1 MFYHRH
7 PLTSLRFYA
16 PDTSVFAPPLST
28 TAINHPSRI
37 YPQLQAHDF
46 TRPPRPRLSSAF
58 NQVTI
63 NQFNASKLLE
73 TAIADTSARM
83 LPAAAIVLFSIS
95 ALTTLLARPIYTLLH
110 LVQTIGRIP
119 VTLRTSSSL
128 NDLCAVIQQIEVR
141 AEQAQYFVT
150 EIPHLRNRG
159 ESDITNY
166 AARYTQFFNT
176 IWMILNDITIGMVFG
191 SFLIENASRFADV
204 INALLHKTL
213 AHDIIFTLQWLD
225 SWPAGLKLN
234 TELSRFYSQMFIG
247 FIQFWDN
254 GLRHATPYSAAI
266 LYVLGTMSTFG
277 GISLLISAIAD
288 LVAVSTIHIYAC
300 YFFTG
305 LIYHRMLKMAG
316 SLFNLFRGESLLA
329 QSGKT

>member
-7 PLTSLRFYA
+7 PLSSLRFYA
-16 PDTSVFAPPLST
+16 PDASVFTLPST
-28 TAINHPSRI
+28 TTTGDHPSRI
-37 YPQLQAHDF
+37 YPKLQAQDF
-46 TRPPRPRLSSAF
+46 TRPSRPGLDSAF

-83 LPAAAIVLFSIS
+83 LPAAAVVLFSIS
-95 ALTTLLARPIYTLLH
+95 ALTTLFARPIYALLC
-110 LVQTIGRIP
+110 LVRTVGRIP
-119 VTLRTSSSL
+119 ITPSSSL
-128 NDLCAVIQQIEVR
+128 CDLCAVVQQIEVR
-141 AEQAQYFVT
+141 AEQAQYFVA

-191 SFLIENASRFADV
+191 SLLIENASWFAEV
-204 INALLHKTL
+204 VNTSLHKKL
-213 AHDIIFTLQWLD
+213 AHDIIFTLRWLD

-234 TELSRFYSQMFIG
+234 TELSRFYSHMFIG
-247 FIQFWDN
+247 FIQLWDG
-254 GLRHATPYSAAI
+254 GLQYATPHSEAVIYT
-266 LYVLGTMSTFG
+266 LGVMSTFG
-277 GISLLISAIAD
+277 GISLVISAIAD
-288 LVAVSTIHIYAC
+288 LVAVSTVHIYAC

-316 SLFNLFRGESLLA
+316 SLFNLFRGEFGDRVTS
-329 QSGKT
+329 